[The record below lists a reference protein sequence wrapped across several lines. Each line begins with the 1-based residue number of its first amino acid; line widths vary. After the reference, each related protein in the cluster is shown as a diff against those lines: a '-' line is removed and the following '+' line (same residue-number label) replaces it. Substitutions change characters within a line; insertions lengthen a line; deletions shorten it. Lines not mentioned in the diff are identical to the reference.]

1 MRLFKTENFTNILYD
16 EYCIKDDVCLPTYFA
31 DFLFRLFFI
40 SFNFYFFFYILAYHL
55 RWCRLH
61 NIPVKMADLSLVID
75 CCNTYMHGVHL
86 FNTCDVLHIALT
98 LNSETNRYNFAYP
111 GPYISPYRA
120 TDESCAF
127 HLYFVNFDLMKHMEW
142 NSWADCTCRQ
152 KC

>member
-1 MRLFKTENFTNILYD
+1 MRLFKTETSQIFYMMNIASKTTFVFPRILL
-16 EYCIKDDVCLPTYFA
+16 IFFFA
-31 DFLFRLFFI
+31 FFFI